1 MRWFKVTHKLRGP
14 FFIPGEVAYR
24 DILVTAENP
33 EEAIQRVLDLE
44 PEQYDEHTVQAVDT
58 DVGDCFELVVER

>member
-1 MRWFKVTHKLRGP
+1 MRRFKVIHK
-14 FFIPGEVAYR
+14 EVAYR

-44 PEQYDEHTVQAVDT
+44 PEQYDEHTVQEVDT

>member
-1 MRWFKVTHKLRGP
+1 MRRFKVIHK
-14 FFIPGEVAYR
+14 EVAYR

-44 PEQYDEHTVQAVDT
+44 PEQYDEHIVQEVDT
-58 DVGDCFELVVER
+58 DVGDCVEVEVEQ